1 MVAWSAHFGRAGP
14 GRGGPWPTGGSLG
27 LRRRGGAARWEKLRE
42 DGRTIGVKGVH
53 RRVRE
58 HDGRDPLPVHG
69 QGTRWS
75 RRHSLSLYA
84 LYALVRSAC
93 RSLIRF
99 YLCPPP
105 PPCPAGKSAFLLFR
119 IVIANSVLERR
130 GNYTLRVS
138 TSDWGLIFYAKH
150 FRNVTDPPTR
160 QDDCTKIGLT
170 CWPRHTRQPSSCTAQ
185 GLHPPQSPRQ
195 DAPDIPG

>member
-93 RSLIRF
+93 LGARSLIRF

-105 PPCPAGKSAFLLFR
+105 PPCPAGKSVLALQDRHRKQRSGKTGKLHSPSQHLRLGSDFLC
-119 IVIANSVLERR
+119 
-130 GNYTLRVS
+130 
-138 TSDWGLIFYAKH
+138 
-150 FRNVTDPPTR
+150 RNISEMLP
-160 QDDCTKIGLT
+160 I
-170 CWPRHTRQPSSCTAQ
+170 
-185 GLHPPQSPRQ
+185 LHPVKTIVRKL
-195 DAPDIPG
+195 A

>member
-93 RSLIRF
+93 LGARSLIRF
-99 YLCPPP
+99 YLCPRLPS
-105 PPCPAGKSAFLLFR
+105 ARLAKAFLLFR

-138 TSDWGLIFYAKH
+138 TSDWGLIFYAETFPKCY
-150 FRNVTDPPTR
+150 RSST
-160 QDDCTKIGLT
+160 
-170 CWPRHTRQPSSCTAQ
+170 PSRRLYENWLDLLAKA
-185 GLHPPQSPRQ
+185 H
-195 DAPDIPG
+195 